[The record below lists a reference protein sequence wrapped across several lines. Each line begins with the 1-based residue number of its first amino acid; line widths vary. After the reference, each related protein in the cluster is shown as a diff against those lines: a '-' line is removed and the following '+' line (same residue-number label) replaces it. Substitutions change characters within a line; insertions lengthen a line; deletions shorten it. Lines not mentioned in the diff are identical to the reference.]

1 MSNSRIHLAQT
12 VLFGW
17 SLVLMGGLPRPA
29 TAQETGLEDGVS
41 LPTLIVTAEK
51 REQSLQ
57 DVPLSVSAIDEVE
70 LEDAGIETADD
81 LDARVP
87 SLYIQNGATATS
99 FMSLRGIV
107 SQQTPGAPA
116 GIGVYVDGVIRMDPL
131 SALMSNVDLL
141 DVERVEVLR
150 GPQGTLWGRNTEAG
164 AINIVTRRPDNEARA
179 KARVTVGNEGYR
191 VGELSGNIP
200 LIDQEMFLSLAGVR
214 TLRDGYSTNTVSGQD
229 VDDVDEGMFRGKL
242 RWLPLSGLDVQLT
255 VDKAEARDGTYD
267 YSYVSGSDISNAT
280 PRKITSDRDDQREH
294 HDSYGFS
301 LDVNYDMDVA
311 TLTSIT
317 AYRKNE
323 TENLGDTDFS
333 AYDIMEALAKLNQE
347 QWTQE
352 LRLTSKEDGGRLE
365 WLVGVF
371 LFDTKHDNWL
381 DSTTGSD
388 AMAVYGYPEGFP
400 LSVGSDELE
409 EQGQAVFGS
418 VSYDLTERWSLTG
431 GLRYEHEEKDFS
443 SSGLLYGEPVRF
455 DKDASYSEFLPKLSV
470 SYNWSPDLMAYA
482 SVSQGAR
489 SGGFNSPL
497 VSATGNTYDNELSTS
512 YELGLKSIWWNRRLR
527 LNGAIFRM
535 DIDDQ
540 QIGQTVPG
548 TAFVITT
555 NAGESRN
562 YGVELEMQAA
572 VTEELEL
579 IANGAYLDTEFMDYV
594 DPSAGADYTGNS
606 APFAPDYTYLLA
618 AQYNKPLGNLLLGA
632 RLELKG
638 TGRVYF
644 DTANTLSQDPYAL
657 LNLRLGL
664 SSDDWSVVLWGKNL
678 TDEDYIRY
686 ASAYGTDA
694 LAIFGAP
701 RTFGVTASY
710 AF

>member
-1 MSNSRIHLAQT
+1 MSNSRVHLAQT

-17 SLVLMGGLPRPA
+17 GLVLAGGLPKPA

-57 DVPLSVSAIDEVE
+57 DVPLSVSAIDDLEQ
-70 LEDAGIETADD
+70 EDAGVENVDD
-81 LDARVP
+81 MASRVP
-87 SLYIQNGATATS
+87 SLYISNAATASS

-131 SALMSNVDLL
+131 SALMTNVDLL

-179 KARVTVGNEGYR
+179 KARVTVGDEGYR
-191 VGELSGNIP
+191 VGEISANMP

-214 TLRDGYSTNTVSGQD
+214 TLRDGFSTNTVSGKD
-229 VDDVDEGMFRGKL
+229 VDDIDEGMFRGKL
-242 RWLPLSGLDVQLT
+242 RWLPISGLDVQLT
-255 VDKAEARDGTYD
+255 VDKAEARDGSYD
-267 YSYVSGSDISNAT
+267 YSYVSGSDLSNAT

-301 LDVNYDMDVA
+301 LDLSYDMDVA
-311 TLTSIT
+311 RITSIT
-317 AYRKNE
+317 AYRKNK
-323 TENLGDTDFS
+323 TENFGDTDFS
-333 AYDIMEALAKLNQE
+333 AYDLTGAFSEFEQE

-352 LRLTSKEDGGRLE
+352 LRLASKEGDGRLD

-371 LFDTKHDNWL
+371 LFDTRHDDRL
-381 DSTTGSD
+381 DSTTGTD
-388 AMAVYGYPEGFP
+388 APLLGMPEGYP
-400 LSVGSDELE
+400 LSVGSNSLQE
-409 EQGQAVFGS
+409 EGQAVFGS
-418 VSYDLTERWSLTG
+418 LTYALTDRWSLTG

-443 SSGLLYGEPVRF
+443 SSGLLYGAPVRF
-455 DKDASYSEFLPKLSV
+455 DEDANYSEFLPKLSL
-470 SYNWSPDLMAYA
+470 SYTWSPDIMAYA
-482 SVSQGAR
+482 SLSQGAR

-512 YELGLKSIWWNRRLR
+512 YELGLKSTWWDRRLR
-527 LNGAIFRM
+527 LNAAVFRM

-572 VTEELEL
+572 VTEELVI
-579 IANGAYLDTEFMDYV
+579 IANGAYLDTEFKDYV
-594 DPSAGADYTGNS
+594 DPSAGADYSGNS
-606 APFAPDYTYLLA
+606 APLAPEYTYLLA
-618 AQYNKPLGNLLLGA
+618 AQYNKPIGGLLLGA
-632 RLELKG
+632 RMELQG

-644 DTANTLSQDPYAL
+644 DSANSLSQDPYAL

-678 TDEDYIRY
+678 TDEDYVRY
-686 ASAYGTDA
+686 ASAYGADA
-694 LAIFGAP
+694 LAVYGAP